1 VSLPPTPGR
10 IGRPPRSAA
19 RSRRRR
25 IGRLAGALLL
35 GSCCALL
42 VSCGSSGKGLIPTAD
57 AGPLQS
63 DFEAVAHAAETGDGK
78 CSITEAAIAKTEQDY
93 SALPSSLDSGLR
105 NTLSVGIKNLSKHAR
120 ELCLQPLSS
129 LTTTGTTATTT
140 TSTTPTTSVTIPTT
154 TTTVPSTPTTTT
166 PPTTTTEQTPGG
178 GGTESPPVETK
189 APGGGGGVGVG
200 GGVGAEGP
208 GNPEVAR

>member
-1 VSLPPTPGR
+1 VSLSGTSGR
-10 IGRPPRSAA
+10 IGRPA
-19 RSRRRR
+19 RSGARSGRARA
-25 IGRLAGALLL
+25 GRLTAALIL
-35 GSCCALL
+35 GFCCALL

-78 CSITEAAIAKTEQDY
+78 CAITEAAITKTEQDY
-93 SALPSSLDSGLR
+93 SALPSSVDSGLR

-129 LTTTGTTATTT
+129 VTTTGTTATTT
-140 TSTTPTTSVTIPTT
+140 PSTTPTSTVTTPTT
-154 TTTVPSTPTTTT
+154 TTAPTTSTLTTPTTTT
-166 PPTTTTEQTPGG
+166 PEQVPGG

-189 APGGGGGVGVG
+189 SPGGGVGVG
-200 GGVGAEGP
+200 GGVGAEAP
-208 GNPEVAR
+208 ENPEGNK